1 MFWLEQL
8 KEKSC
13 DSLKWGGPGG
23 SRSRQVRSPVSV
35 SLNLSCC
42 LGIQSRRMVR
52 ALGVAPK
59 GIRLEVLKL
68 KKVDLQ
74 LAEEVC

>member
-1 MFWLEQL
+1 
-8 KEKSC
+8 
-13 DSLKWGGPGG
+13 
-23 SRSRQVRSPVSV
+23 
-35 SLNLSCC
+35 
-42 LGIQSRRMVR
+42 MVR